1 MKLIRKKL
9 AQNLKKCQQFKVN
22 NRKNANIN
30 IHTTISARKNSHT
43 HIYKNEMI
51 IYKTKQE
58 NKIVKLYPLK
68 GI

>member
-30 IHTTISARKNSHT
+30 IHTPISARKKFSYT
-43 HIYKNEMI
+43 HIQKQNDNLQN
-51 IYKTKQE
+51 KTGK
-58 NKIVKLYPLK
+58 
-68 GI
+68 

>member
-30 IHTTISARKNSHT
+30 IHTPISARKKFS
-43 HIYKNEMI
+43 YKNKMI